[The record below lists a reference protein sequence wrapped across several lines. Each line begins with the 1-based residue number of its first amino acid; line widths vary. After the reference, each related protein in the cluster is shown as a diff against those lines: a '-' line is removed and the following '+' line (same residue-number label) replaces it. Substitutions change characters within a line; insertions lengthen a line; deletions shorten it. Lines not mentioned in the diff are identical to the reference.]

1 MFWSGTRKLQG
12 GCSRVGWRGSSHT
25 CKFYLPEFSAKVGEE
40 FPPVPTRGS
49 RNVDISIL
57 GGLPSKFILPFYQV
71 LNSAWVLPL
80 LSQ

>member
-1 MFWSGTRKLQG
+1 MLSRKLQG
-12 GCSRVGWRGSSHT
+12 GCSRVEWRGSSHA
-25 CKFYLPEFSAKVGEE
+25 CKFYLHDFSAKVGDE

-49 RNVDISIL
+49 RNVDISVL
-57 GGLPSKFILPFYQV
+57 KEVCPQNLFYHFYQV